1 MMISQVDFWHW
12 IFWRVDEKSACQ
24 RVVHPDD
31 RNVHPIVNFIG
42 SKKGLLMIPQ
52 IEENAE
58 CDKFDELAILCE
70 THLGAFLQVTSAT
83 MFSGSV

>member
-1 MMISQVDFWHW
+1 M
-12 IFWRVDEKSACQ
+12 
-24 RVVHPDD
+24 VHPDD

-58 CDKFDELAILCE
+58 CVQFDELAILCE